1 MQDFESI
8 DLEIEQDLKKPQEY
22 LRTTE
27 IKSIFDDLFKQG
39 KPGISNEGPESLFN
53 ENEPL
58 EILNYTLDTKEESI
72 FYHKKSSLF
81 KV

>member
-27 IKSIFDDLFKQG
+27 IKSIFDDG
-39 KPGISNEGPESLFN
+39 KLGISN
-53 ENEPL
+53 
-58 EILNYTLDTKEESI
+58 
-72 FYHKKSSLF
+72 
-81 KV
+81 